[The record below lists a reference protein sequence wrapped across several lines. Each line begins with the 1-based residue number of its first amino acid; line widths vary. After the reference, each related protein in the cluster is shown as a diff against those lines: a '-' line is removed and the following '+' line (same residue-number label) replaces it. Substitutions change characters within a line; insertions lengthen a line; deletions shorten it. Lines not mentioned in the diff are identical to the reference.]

1 MDGFFQ
7 YYKAWF
13 NNELT
18 RITLHGLDRN
28 ISILIAVHKKFV
40 RKALRNCFI
49 HLESDES
56 HRGAHHTT
64 SARHPVGEHI
74 SECYRIIFSFRNILI
89 TSDMME
95 SSASPSRPNDDP
107 THALQL
113 PPHMLAKL
121 MQKRSYFQRQ
131 VGFLLKVLQSI
142 VAKMGKGPQTI
153 PMRDLLTR
161 LDYNR
166 YYENKPLVGAMHSA
180 AGSPSL

>member
-1 MDGFFQ
+1 
-7 YYKAWF
+7 
-13 NNELT
+13 LT

-49 HLESDES
+49 HLASDNKN
-56 HRGAHHTT
+56 HRDDAHDTT

-95 SSASPSRPNDDP
+95 SSASPSRRNDDP
-107 THALQL
+107 AHALQL

-166 YYENKPLVGAMHSA
+166 YYENKPLVGTMHTA